1 MSKKRIILCG
11 ITLVAAVF
19 CAIWYLSPLRRP
31 DFGVRAWVLKKT
43 PLGSSLA
50 DVESVVTRRGWFVY
64 RAGTGY
70 DGHWSFSGTRIR
82 GELGT
87 YQGLPLQTSVTAFWQ
102 FDASDRLTNVLI
114 WKTRDGL

>member
-1 MSKKRIILCG
+1 MTAALFCG
-11 ITLVAAVF
+11 IWF
-19 CAIWYLSPLRRP
+19 LSPLRRP

-50 DVESVVTRRGWFVY
+50 EVDSVVTTQGWFLY
-64 RAGTGY
+64 RSGASD
-70 DGHWSFSGTRIR
+70 DGNWSFSGTYIR

-87 YQGLPLQTSVTAFWQ
+87 YQGLPLQTSVTAFGE
-102 FDASDRLTNVLI
+102 FDVNDKLKNVQI